1 MGAWLSQ
8 HVVPEE
14 HDKSPLWL
22 VGHSHPQRR
31 VIDILITWLQTERTL
46 EVANRKERQWIRFAE
61 KLLALKFFCFCNRTV
76 EMRTLKML
84 LISEDYY
91 KQQKKQP
98 YCLRRLLPRQSVP
111 RLQWQI
117 RELRLLLKRWR
128 IKLENEL
135 FHSRLLRTGPRLVQ
149 DVHFD
154 VPPWLLDEFRDD
166 P

>member
-1 MGAWLSQ
+1 MDTVCGKIASTQVLLLLQSDSGNA
-8 HVVPEE
+8 HIEDVAY
-14 HDKSPLWL
+14 LRGL
-22 VGHSHPQRR
+22 
-31 VIDILITWLQTERTL
+31 LQTT
-46 EVANRKERQWIRFAE
+46 
-61 KLLALKFFCFCNRTV
+61 
-76 EMRTLKML
+76 
-84 LISEDYY
+84 
-91 KQQKKQP
+91 KKQP

>member
-14 HDKSPLWL
+14 RDKSPLWL

-31 VIDILITWLQTERTL
+31 VIDILITWLQTEWTL
-46 EVANRKERQWIRFAE
+46 EVANRKERLWIRFAE

-91 KQQKKQP
+91 KQQKNN
-98 YCLRRLLPRQSVP
+98 
-111 RLQWQI
+111 
-117 RELRLLLKRWR
+117 R
-128 IKLENEL
+128 IVSDDCYPGNL
-135 FHSRLLRTGPRLVQ
+135 FRGCNGK
-149 DVHFD
+149 
-154 VPPWLLDEFRDD
+154 
-166 P
+166 

>member
-1 MGAWLSQ
+1 MGAWFSQ

-14 HDKSPLWL
+14 HDKPPLWL
-22 VGHSHPQRR
+22 VRPSHPRR
-31 VIDILITWLQTERTL
+31 QVIDILVTWLQTERTL

-61 KLLALKFFCFCNRTV
+61 KLLALKFFCFCTRTM
-76 EMRTLKML
+76 EMHALKML

-91 KQQKKQP
+91 KQQQSQP
-98 YCLRRLLPRQSVP
+98 YCLRRLLPRQSVL
-111 RLQWQI
+111 RLQWRI

-135 FHSRLLRTGPRLVQ
+135 FYSRLLRTGPSLVQ
-149 DVHFD
+149 DVHIN
-154 VPPWLLDEFRDD
+154 VPPWLLDEFSED